1 MKTIIVIVVLGILFS
16 CTEQDGPNKAI
27 NETIP
32 YGSSLQLEAIRKD
45 IETKYNSLS
54 LEQKLDLCLQQFYL
68 ADPEYHKNLL
78 ENRPESVKAILLE
91 NELFVKICRGRRI
104 DPNDIPDDYFAAEK
118 PAIMTISEMT
128 ELINSK

>member
-1 MKTIIVIVVLGILFS
+1 MKTIIMIIALGMLFS
-16 CTEQDGPNKAI
+16 CTEQEVPTKAI
-27 NETIP
+27 NEAVP

-45 IETKYNSLS
+45 IQTKYNSLS

-78 ENRPESVKAILLE
+78 ENRPESVKAVLLE
-91 NELFVKICRGRRI
+91 NELFVKICRSRKI

-118 PAIMTISEMT
+118 PAFMTISEMT